1 MPSDVS
7 TFNPDR
13 EYLAKLFEDLETA
26 DTPRKLEVCAR
37 ISALAEGEDVN
48 PLYRCLKNETE
59 LEVIGAMLITASVFP
74 PPEEAAWIEPF
85 LEHQDRN
92 VLIQA
97 IRTVS
102 TLYPERFID
111 RLRTMFD
118 SPDPTMV
125 VELAPVL
132 AAHDR
137 VEVYDR
143 IKQMLKDP
151 SVAFRTMAVEALRRI
166 ASSEARILLGKMVND
181 PDHELRLRVSRAL
194 AEVDLAIAQA
204 GFAEE
209 PVPVRPQVELDHL
222 DEWKQK
228 LLDSDY
234 QIRLMAVQGVGTQ
247 KVADLLPFLMGRL
260 HDEDSKYVI
269 ASLVKV
275 VAVLGGSRV
284 LEQIKPFLKHD
295 DSRVRANTVEAL
307 GSIGAK
313 EVFDLVFPM
322 LNDDDGRVKANSVN
336 VLWSFSQQKM
346 LEKLFKMVE
355 STEVWERSSALYT
368 LEQLNHPKT
377 KHLIKKLL
385 SDSTLDIKVRAAELY
400 AQIETGISKGGR
412 AIFDSGRFDGL
423 DEAESEIMGLS
434 HSDYRRRL
442 KAALALYDIGTPEI
456 VHRLANL
463 LKMEKN
469 EYVIAS
475 LVKVIGRLGSE
486 TAVDILKPYLTHE
499 DNRVRANTV
508 EAMDMTRSN
517 RRFEILSPCLDD
529 KDARVRAN
537 AVMIISRVD
546 PKKTRKIIETMIRC
560 SSTSDRLVGVRC
572 LEDIASPASIKLL
585 KKLTSDQDHDIAEA
599 ARESLRRIKEK
610 KGKKKAGETGSVD
623 DELLKEASGSSSG
636 QQVTEKTGS
645 REKLKKLVYQHIQN
659 LQSTNPAVSGRAR
672 EILRELLDK
681 STLPYVED
689 VLDISSNPRIILPLM
704 ELLEGCQPEKAVFRA
719 IPYLKDKR
727 EEIRAQAEQILMR
740 NDTSD
745 IDTRL
750 MGNLNSGDKKAAN
763 QAGRAI
769 WFIVKQRL
777 FHRNQV

>member
-118 SPDPTMV
+118 SPDPTVV

-322 LNDDDGRVKANSVN
+322 LNGDDGRVKANSVN